1 MFKKFLEKKGITEEV
16 FKAMEAEK
24 QAELQNEY
32 LGTIE
37 SQIEKQE
44 QELIS
49 LKESLIKA
57 EEKDAATIKELV
69 DKAEDN
75 LKALVQQ
82 SLSNT
87 PAKGA
92 LKGFIGKVAEVFKA
106 HGYKGLNLGDEEEK
120 GYKEAEFKV
129 LKGGRPGVI
138 IKAFDSLDTLSV
150 NDVDGTTYPA
160 NGTTSLGE
168 GFKSLFAY
176 FVGYFEKPRPV
187 SMIMD
192 HVTLEDLR
200 GVQVKMWNDDVVAD
214 FRVLKECE
222 LKPYARYNG
231 SVQTEDINHV
241 AILWRTTTF
250 LRKWFPAIAN
260 RIRQK
265 IARLLDENLPK
276 RVLEKIT
283 EVAVPYTPIP
293 NITTLANPNKYDC
306 IAAAIASYKRLNG
319 VMPRLIRFNEVTW
332 FDLVTNKDTTGNYNH
347 QNGNSVAMVT
357 TENGASYLN
366 FAGFKIQYELD
377 ESLTYDKFQLG
388 DFSELRVGINGELD
402 YYDAIGNTPEA
413 NAGIDR
419 NIWTSELVM
428 YYIAYLPENRALTIV
443 EDTFTNVKASLTL

>member
-1 MFKKFLEKKGITEEV
+1 MKKFVYKSAEEV
-16 FKAMEAEK
+16 EKMTPEEQTAYLKEKTAHETAMTAK
-24 QAELQNEY
+24 
-32 LGTIE
+32 
-37 SQIEKQE
+37 IEKQE
-44 QELIS
+44 EDLET
-49 LKESLIKA
+49 LKTKLDEA

-69 DKAEDN
+69 DKAEEN

-82 SLSNT
+82 SLSNA
-87 PAKGA
+87 PAKGT
-92 LKGFIGKVAEVFKA
+92 LKGFIGKVAEVFKD

-129 LKGGRPGVI
+129 LKGGRPGVV
-138 IKAFDSLDTLSV
+138 IKAFDSLDTLTV
-150 NDVDGTTYPA
+150 NDVDAATYPT
-160 NGTTSLGE
+160 NGSTSLGE

-200 GVQVKMWNDDVVAD
+200 GVQVKMWNDNVVAD
-214 FRVLKECE
+214 FKVLKECE
-222 LKPYARYNG
+222 LKPYARYSG
-231 SVQTEDINHV
+231 SVQTEDISHV

-276 RVLEKIT
+276 EVLKKIT
-283 EVAVPYTPIP
+283 EVAVPYTPVP
-293 NITTLANPNKYDC
+293 NLTPIANANKYDC
-306 IAAAIASYKRLNG
+306 IAASIASYKRLNG
-319 VMPRLIRFNEVTW
+319 VMPKLIRFNEVTW

-347 QNGNSVAMVT
+347 QNGNSIAMVT
-357 TENGASYLN
+357 TENGSSYLN

-377 ESLTYDKFQLG
+377 ESLTYDTFQLG

-402 YYDAIGNTPEA
+402 YYDALGNTPEA

-428 YYIAYLPENRALTIV
+428 YFIAYLPENRALTIV